1 MATAIITFGSGS
13 PYSVFHGETVRS
25 ESVTTSGTSASGAL
39 TATVA
44 DIAMIWCATA
54 VYARSGGTVSAANG
68 AYCPAGQAQYIRMTE
83 GDVVSLIDA

>member
-13 PYSVFHGETVRS
+13 PYSVFHGESVRS
-25 ESVTTSGTSASGAL
+25 ETVTTSGTSASGAL

-54 VYARSGGTVSAANG
+54 VYARSGGTVSAAIA
-68 AYCPAGQAQYIRMTE
+68 AYCPAGLPQNIRMTE